1 MTKEIV
7 RENEHIY
14 ITELTVKD
22 GVQWYDAKMKGLS
35 ISKVGSDLDK
45 LENDFTAKVVELKA
59 RFNKKK

>member
-22 GVQWYDAKMKGLS
+22 GVQWYNARMKGLS
-35 ISKVGSDLDK
+35 FSKVGSDLNE
-45 LENDFTAKVVELKA
+45 LENDFTAEVVKLKA
-59 RFNKKK
+59 RFNK